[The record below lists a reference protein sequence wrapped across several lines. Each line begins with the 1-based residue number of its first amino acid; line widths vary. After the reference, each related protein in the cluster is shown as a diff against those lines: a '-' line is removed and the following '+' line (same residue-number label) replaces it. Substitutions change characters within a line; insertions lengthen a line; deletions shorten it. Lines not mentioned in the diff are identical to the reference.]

1 MTSLCGIL
9 SGQQNKNKNY
19 HSGCGKR
26 GPFRPSLFA
35 SVFLQS
41 CIFRGQLGAL
51 ARADFCF
58 FLKFCVCGKSYLIL
72 FCGKSSRPV
81 QPSGES
87 QDIVSGDVIV
97 KAEGAELAYTHF
109 LNSGFVLVNLLSSGV

>member
-1 MTSLCGIL
+1 MALKKRLYQVNKIKTKITIL
-9 SGQQNKNKNY
+9 DVE
-19 HSGCGKR
+19 R
-26 GPFRPSLFA
+26 EDRFGPLFLRLFFCNLA
-35 SVFLQS
+35 FFAVSWARWRAR
-41 CIFRGQLGAL
+41 IFV
-51 ARADFCF
+51 

-81 QPSGES
+81 QPPGES